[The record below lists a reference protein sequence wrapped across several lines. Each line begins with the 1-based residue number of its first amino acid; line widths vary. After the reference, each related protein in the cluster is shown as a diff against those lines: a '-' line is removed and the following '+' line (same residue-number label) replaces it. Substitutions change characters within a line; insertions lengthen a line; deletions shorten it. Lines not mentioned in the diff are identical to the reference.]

1 MYRATVP
8 LSLVMLIAAAPAA
21 AGECSAVPL
30 CSSPVVAEALRGDT
44 VTLDGS
50 ATEGAPAQLEWFVT
64 DPGDAV
70 PVTPYATGATAEVVV
85 TASGRWSIGLR
96 ARYLH
101 QAPGGGL
108 YCDQTCVAVEVRSVD
123 AVLAD
128 PGAEVDVDDVL
139 TLDGTGSR
147 WGAAVT
153 PTMTWRVDGSP
164 RSACAGAPT
173 APAQVTCSIPA
184 ASLGLGS
191 HTIELELRDPS
202 NGDLDTSSVTVEV
215 IDPPPQTADFT
226 WSPVNP
232 APNQVMVVE
241 ATTDPPLALTELTR
255 VTWRWND
262 GSPDETSWCPG
273 LFVACTLSSHRYTAE
288 RRYIVAVTVETVE
301 GEVVGALHGIEV
313 GSAEI
318 FSDGFEAGVSPA
330 WSSGP

>member
-1 MYRATVP
+1 MYRATVS
-8 LSLVMLIAAAPAA
+8 LSLVMLIAAVPAA
-21 AGECSAVPL
+21 AGECNAVPL
-30 CSSPVVAEALRGDT
+30 CSAPVVAEALRGGT

-50 ATEGAPAQLEWFVT
+50 ATEGVPTLLEWFVT
-64 DPGDAV
+64 EPGDAV
-70 PVTPYATGATAEVVV
+70 PVTPYTTGATADVVV
-85 TASGRWSIGLR
+85 TRSGRWSIGLR
-96 ARYLH
+96 ARYQH
-101 QAPGGGL
+101 EAPGGGL
-108 YCDQTCVAVEVRSVD
+108 YCDQTCVTVDVRSVI
-123 AVLAD
+123 AALVD
-128 PGAEVDVDDVL
+128 PGATVDVDEEL

-147 WGAAVT
+147 WGAAVA
-153 PTMTWRVDGSP
+153 PVMTWRVDGATHSSCGGMPASP
-164 RSACAGAPT
+164 S
-173 APAQVTCSIPA
+173 QVTCSVTG

-202 NGDLDTSSVTVEV
+202 NGDVDTDSVTVEV

-255 VTWRWND
+255 VTWSWND

-313 GSAEI
+313 GSAQL
-318 FSDGFEAGVSPA
+318 FSDGFEAGLSPA